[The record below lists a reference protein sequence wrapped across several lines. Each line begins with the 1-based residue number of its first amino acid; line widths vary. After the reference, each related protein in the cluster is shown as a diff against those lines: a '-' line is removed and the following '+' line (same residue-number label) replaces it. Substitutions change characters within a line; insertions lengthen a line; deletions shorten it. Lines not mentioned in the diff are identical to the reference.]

1 MWSGQYLQDFQVEV
15 PGGIC
20 VYSLWAGGR
29 LESSKQMWCLKEKGS
44 PQQVV
49 KQESL
54 GEKPRR
60 TVILKGWAEGKPSGG
75 VGEI

>member
-1 MWSGQYLQDFQVEV
+1 MEV
-15 PGGIC
+15 PGGTC

-29 LESSKQMWCLKEKGS
+29 LESKQTWYLEERGS

-49 KQESL
+49 EQEGL

-60 TVILKGWAEGKPSGG
+60 TVILKGRAEGKPSGG
-75 VGEI
+75 VGEF